1 MPGRDGT
8 GRMGTGSLTGRG
20 MGLCA
25 GGAAGYGA
33 GRGLGL
39 GLGWRHGFGCGRGPG
54 RQSGPLNLSDD
65 VSRKELL
72 AQQKQALEN
81 RLEMVNRQLETL

>member
-8 GRMGTGSLTGRG
+8 GPIGAGTMTGRG
-20 MGLCA
+20 VGLCT
-25 GGAAGYGA
+25 GGVTGYGA

-39 GLGWRHGFGCGRGPG
+39 GLGWRRGCGRGLG
-54 RQSGPLNLSDD
+54 KQSGPMNLSDD

-72 AQQKQALEN
+72 AQQKQALES
-81 RLEMVNRQLETL
+81 RLEMVNKQLETQ